1 MGFLTGNTFDQ
12 RKQHLKTILK
22 DRKQEIKQHHL
33 DSEIDKLNNEIAQI
47 QQKAEQLEQ
56 RLSQITALLSNPQY
70 ETQWSRLEQEKIQIE
85 EQLESLTIREIKDA
99 QELLE
104 DLQNLRLSIV
114 KEKKI
119 DKKAA

>member
-12 RKQHLKTILK
+12 RKQHLKTIIK
-22 DRKQEIKQHHL
+22 DRKLEVKQHHL
-33 DSEIDKLNNEIAQI
+33 DSEIDKLNDEIAQI

-56 RLSQITALLSNPQY
+56 RLSQLTALLSNPQY

-85 EQLESLTIREIKDA
+85 EQIESLTTKEIRDA
-99 QELLE
+99 QELLM
-104 DLQNLRLSIV
+104 DLQDLRRSIG

-119 DKKAA
+119 DKRAA